1 MFAPS
6 AVTFVTSAEIFVV
19 VICQTFVRACQP
31 KQDAVDYR
39 SLLRRREG
47 NFMGGPDAKDLGT
60 LPSAPAI
67 RKSAHLRTRSGARG
81 DREPKFAQSRSQPRM
96 PAARWPQAS
105 IDVDSREQMPRRS
118 PEISKDARDHVRRRH
133 WVEAAHGPAHC
144 GGAEAN

>member
-1 MFAPS
+1 MQNFHGHPPAYDACFAPS

-47 NFMGGPDAKDLGT
+47 NFMGGPDAKGLGT

-67 RKSAHLRTRSGARG
+67 RKSAHLRTHS
-81 DREPKFAQSRSQPRM
+81 S
-96 PAARWPQAS
+96 
-105 IDVDSREQMPRRS
+105 V
-118 PEISKDARDHVRRRH
+118 
-133 WVEAAHGPAHC
+133 GPATHPDRHHL
-144 GGAEAN
+144 